1 MSRCQCPPGRTASG
15 ERCACRLKMKRI
27 LRVDLVDRG
36 ASVDRDDPEP
46 GDGSRILI
54 AKRDG
59 GDAMTITS
67 VTADT
72 FGQRFIGKS
81 APRPSA
87 GDAREAESLV
97 LKLAEELVDRS
108 RTDITVEAAVA
119 KVLSST
125 TGGLLYAISCAGRG
139 A

>member
-15 ERCACRLKMKRI
+15 APCACRLKMKRI

-36 ASVDRDDPEP
+36 ASVDRDDPER
-46 GDGSRILI
+46 GDGARILI
-54 AKRDG
+54 AKRE
-59 GDAMTITS
+59 GDAMTIRD
-67 VTADT
+67 VHAEV
-72 FGQRFIGKS
+72 FAQRFVGKS